1 VENRT
6 MIALR
11 SAMAVACLGL
21 GLALAATGP
30 AAADFD
36 PPVKKKVDCSKPEN
50 KNKAAC
56 KPSHGEAND
65 DEIYNAGY
73 WMARQGQYAEALAVF
88 RTAQDQN
95 DPRILTG
102 IGFTTR
108 KMGDVDAAFAYYD
121 RALARAPDMV
131 LTRAYLGEAFIMK
144 GNVTA
149 AESQLGEIARRC
161 GTSCEAYAQ
170 LSNTIATYK
179 ATAGIK
185 S

>member
-1 VENRT
+1 

-11 SAMAVACLGL
+11 SAISSAFVA
-21 GLALAATGP
+21 ALITLSASTP

-50 KNKAAC
+50 KNKPAC
-56 KPSHGEAND
+56 KPSHGAASD

-73 WMARQGQYAEALAVF
+73 WMARQGQYAEALDVF
-88 RTAQDQN
+88 QMAKDQN

-108 KMGDVDAAFAYYD
+108 KLGNVDAAFSYYD
-121 RALARAPDMV
+121 RALARDPNLV

-144 GNVTA
+144 GNLAA
-149 AESQLGEIARRC
+149 AEAQLDEIARRS
-161 GTSCEAYAQ
+161 GTSCEAYVQ
-170 LSNTIATYK
+170 LSSTIATYK
-179 ATAGIK
+179 AAGGTN

>member
-1 VENRT
+1 

-11 SAMAVACLGL
+11 STVSAACLAL
-21 GLALAATGP
+21 GFALAATGP

-36 PPVKKKVDCSKPEN
+36 PPVKKKVDCTKPEN
-50 KNKAAC
+50 KDKAAC
-56 KPSHGEAND
+56 KPKHGAASD

-73 WMARQGQYAEALAVF
+73 WMARQGQFAEALAVF
-88 RTAQDQN
+88 RMAKDQN

-108 KMGDVDAAFAYYD
+108 KLGDVDAAFSYYD
-121 RALARAPDMV
+121 RALARDPNMV
-131 LTRAYLGEAFIMK
+131 LTRAYLGEAYIMR
-144 GNVTA
+144 GDLAA
-149 AESQLGEIARRC
+149 AEGQLREIASRC

-170 LSNTIATYK
+170 LSKSIATYK
-179 ATAGIK
+179 AAGAIK